1 MNHTLFRDVLLVA
14 MDDEHGSTPFR
25 SDVLVGGDRIGA
37 VGSGLEAPVGSAVVD
52 GRERLLIP
60 GLVNAHVHS
69 WEALFRGRYDNLPL
83 ELWML
88 LSYPILGLT
97 PLSLRLIEL
106 RTQLVGI
113 ESIKGGVTC
122 LLDDVIESPGQSLDQ
137 LDAVFHGYREVGI
150 RANVSGNIVDKF
162 FTDTIPYA
170 NQVLPAALL
179 ERVHAIP
186 PRSASG
192 YLEFS
197 RQALQRYHG
206 KDGLLRYVIAPS
218 GPQRCSEELLVA
230 ADALSAEFDT
240 TLHIHVLETKTQ
252 AVTGDEFYGRTLVGH
267 LGELG
272 VLSDRLTIAHGIWL
286 TDPDIALLGAAGASV
301 AHNAISNQKLGA
313 GIAPLRE
320 LLDAGA
326 NLALGSDG
334 LCSNDSAR
342 MFDVMKAAAL
352 LQKIVTPDYSRW
364 PTAHEMLWAATRG
377 GARSVRLTD
386 EIGAI
391 EPGRKADLVLL
402 DLNTINF
409 TPLND
414 IRNHLVYCENGTS
427 ILEVMV
433 NGQTVVKDGRCVL
446 VDEQDLLAEI
456 RELAPEMLAR
466 HADAERVNEQ
476 FAPYF
481 AEIHRRCCAQG
492 LPINRYAGA
501 ESAWLHPAGR

>member
-1 MNHTLFRDVLLVA
+1 VTETLFRDVLVVA

-25 SDVLVGGDRIGA
+25 SDVLVVGDRIDA
-37 VGSGLEAPVGSAVVD
+37 VARGLHPPPGCTIVD
-52 GRERLLIP
+52 GRDRLLIP

-97 PLSLRLIEL
+97 PLTERLIEL
-106 RTQLVGI
+106 RTQLVAI
-113 ESIKGGVTC
+113 ESVKGGVTC
-122 LLDDVIESPGQSLDQ
+122 LLDDVIESPGQSMEQ
-137 LDAVFHGYREVGI
+137 LEAVFRGYGAVGI
-150 RANVSGNIVDKF
+150 RANISGNIVDKF

-170 NQVLPAALL
+170 NQVLPAELL
-179 ERVHAIP
+179 DRVHAVT
-186 PRSASG
+186 PRSVAD
-192 YLEFS
+192 YLDFS
-197 RQALQRYHG
+197 RQALAKLHG

-218 GPQRCSEELLVA
+218 GPQRCSDELLVA

-240 TLHIHVLETKTQ
+240 TLHVHVLETKTQ
-252 AVTGDEFYGRTLVGH
+252 AVTGREFFGRTLVQH
-267 LGELG
+267 LDGLG

-286 TDPDIALLGAAGASV
+286 TAPDIALLGAAGASV

-320 LLDAGA
+320 LLDAGV

-352 LQKIVTPDYSRW
+352 LQKIVTPDYETW

-386 EIGAI
+386 DIGAI
-391 EPGRKADLVLL
+391 ARGRKADLVLL
-402 DLNTINF
+402 DLTTVNF

-414 IRNHLVYCENGTS
+414 VINHLVYCENGAS

-433 NGQTVVKDGRCVL
+433 NGQTVVRGGRCLL
-446 VDEQDLLAEI
+446 VDEAAVLAEI

-466 HADAERVNEQ
+466 HADVERANEK
-476 FAPYF
+476 FTPYF
-481 AEIHRRCCAQG
+481 AEIHQRCCAQQ
-492 LPINRYAGA
+492 LSVNRYAGD
-501 ESAWLHPAGR
+501 ESAWVQLAEH